1 VLLEDVTIIDDA
13 VRVARRIE
21 EVLRNPFDPEDLER
35 PVTASIGIGMST
47 SDWEP
52 PEEIMR
58 RADTAM
64 YCAKESGK
72 ARYVVFDPGANKGTS
87 P

>member
-1 VLLEDVTIIDDA
+1 VLLEDVATVDDA

-21 EVLRNPFDPEDLER
+21 EVLRNPFDSEDLER
-35 PVTASIGIGMST
+35 PITASIGIGMST
-47 SDWEP
+47 SSWEP

-72 ARYVVFDPGANKGTS
+72 ARHVVFDPNANKGTS